1 MISDFGKGNSEF
13 IRKLKVA
20 SKNVIPAK
28 AGIQKLLTSLN
39 SRMRGSDKLITI
51 RGSLKGFFALL
62 IPRSALRIPHFSI
75 GQQRVLFLLALL
87 ILALTYYKFYYRPPF
102 SPEEV
107 YKEVVIEVLGEVQ
120 KPGIYIF
127 KNPPTMKEAIVKAG
141 GLMENTSLEQLSSS
155 EILETGTQLEL
166 SRESSTEIRIK
177 LGRMEARKL
186 LAFSIPLDLN
196 RASAED
202 LCLVPGI
209 GESLAREIVTYRER
223 RKRFQSVDEL
233 RNVKGIGEKK
243 WKDFREFFTVR

>member
-1 MISDFGKGNSEF
+1 M
-13 IRKLKVA
+13 
-20 SKNVIPAK
+20 
-28 AGIQKLLTSLN
+28 
-39 SRMRGSDKLITI
+39 
-51 RGSLKGFFALL
+51 
-62 IPRSALRIPHFSI
+62 

-87 ILALTYYKFYYRPPF
+87 ILALTYYKFYYRPP
-102 SPEEV
+102 SSSEEV

-127 KNPPTMKEAIVKAG
+127 KNPPAMKEAIVRAG
-141 GLMENTSLEQLSSS
+141 GLMENASLGQLSSS

-177 LGRMEARKL
+177 LSRMEARKL

-196 RASAED
+196 RASAKD
-202 LCLVPGI
+202 FCLIPGI

-233 RNVKGIGEKK
+233 RNVRGVGEKK
-243 WKDFREFFTVR
+243 LKELKKFFVVHKK